1 MTSSGH
7 VWKNQLIFPV
17 MIVATIAHARLLHQ
31 PFFIII
37 SLYFIGILCYK
48 KQVVLL
54 LLSLFCSF
62 FVIFRVEQTNVVA
75 APSNQ
80 EMQFVMQVY
89 PDTIQLNGDLIQF
102 EGMTKKGKIKG
113 QYKAK
118 DETELASW
126 QKRAQWNKTIAV
138 KGIFRENA
146 PSKNKHGFDQQAFL
160 FASNQLGTFLIDDL
174 LPQGDNHGW
183 SYLRQKRAALIDW
196 LELQFPQKIATYF
209 MALLVGYRNQ
219 SFQELRDIYSSS
231 GILHFFTIS
240 GMHVYIFYGWL
251 HRLLRRTRLVFMEF
265 GWIMGIL
272 IVIGIVLFGQG
283 ISVWRASLLYGL
295 NLLLKEKKIYLSSM
309 DRFSIVLLLLLL
321 LNPKTLLQL
330 SGILSV
336 GMSWLILLRGSNVV
350 TLWQQVCF
358 SQKLSLLAAP
368 VMMYFFFEIPLFAG
382 LLTAVCG
389 PLFQFLLPASV
400 LICGLQWAHIPVAG
414 LITLLTKGIVL
425 FESLLQ
431 LTKPFVFV
439 TGQPHLL
446 FVIVV
451 VIISLL
457 LHQKKTFLLPL
468 VLLVLVQQVGVPTAI
483 SFVDVGQG
491 DSIVLQS
498 RGNRE
503 VYVVDTGGRLQFKQE
518 PWKQRHYQAGIHYSL
533 LPFLKGE
540 GVRQIDGLFLTHGDA
555 DHMGD
560 AQVLIENLHVKWI
573 YVAKGSLQHP
583 NVQKLGK
590 NLPARTKIREVEVN
604 ERIGDEVVLQILG
617 PNHRGKGENDDSLVL
632 ATTIQQ
638 TKFLM
643 TGDLGKAG
651 EQELLTRYP
660 QLQID
665 VMKLG
670 HHGSKTSTDENF
682 IQRIQ
687 LKQGIISAG
696 KNNSFGHPHQEV
708 LDVLNQASVQILR
721 TDEMGMIRYTWSFW
735 HQHLQVEVMKDD

>member
-1 MTSSGH
+1 MKSSRY

-31 PFFIII
+31 PLFIII

-62 FVIFRVEQTNVVA
+62 FVIFRVEQTNIMA
-75 APSNQ
+75 APSNR

-102 EGMTKKGKIKG
+102 EGMTEKGKVKG

-118 DETELASW
+118 AETELASW
-126 QKRAQWNKTIAV
+126 HRRAQWNKTLAV
-138 KGIFRENA
+138 KGMFRENE
-146 PSKNKHGFDQQAFL
+146 PSKNKHGFNQQAFL
-160 FASNQLGTFLIDDL
+160 FASNQLGTFLIEEL
-174 LPQGDNHGW
+174 LPKAENRGW
-183 SYLRQKRAALIDW
+183 SYLRQKRAELIDW
-196 LELQFPQKIATYF
+196 LELQFPEKIATYF
-209 MALLVGYRNQ
+209 MALLVGYRDQ

-240 GMHVYIFYGWL
+240 GMHVYIFYSWL

-272 IVIGIVLFGQG
+272 IVVGIVLFGQG

-295 NLLLKEKKIYLSSM
+295 NILLKEKKVYLSSM
-309 DRFSIVLLLLLL
+309 DRFSIILLLLLL

-330 SGILSV
+330 SGILSI
-336 GMSWLILLRGSNVV
+336 GMSWLILLRESNGA
-350 TLWQQVCF
+350 TLWQQVWF
-358 SQKLSLLAAP
+358 SQKISLLAAP
-368 VMMYFFFEIPLFAG
+368 VMMYFFFEIPLLAG

-389 PLFQFLLPASV
+389 PIFQFLLPTSV
-400 LICGLQWAHIPVAG
+400 LICGLHWAQVPVAW
-414 LITLLTKGIVL
+414 LITLLMKGIIL
-425 FESLLQ
+425 FENLLQ
-431 LTKPFVFV
+431 LTRPFVLI

-446 FVIVV
+446 FVIIA
-451 VIISLL
+451 VIASLL
-457 LHQKKTFLLPL
+457 LHQKKIFLLPL
-468 VLLVLVQQVGVPTAI
+468 LLLILVQQVGVSTAI

-503 VYVVDTGGRLQFKQE
+503 VYVVDTGGRLQFQQE
-518 PWKQRHYQAGIHYSL
+518 QWKQRRYQAGIHYSL

-560 AQVLIENLHVKWI
+560 AQVLIEKLPVKWI
-573 YVAKGSLQHP
+573 YIAKGSLQHP
-583 NVQKLGK
+583 NVQKLVK

-604 ERIGDEVVLQILG
+604 EQIGDKIIVQVLG
-617 PNHRGKGENDDSLVL
+617 PTHKGKGENDDSLVL

-670 HHGSKTSTDENF
+670 HHGSKTSTDEKF

-708 LDVLNQASVQILR
+708 LDVLNRSNVQILR

-735 HQHLQVEVMKDD
+735 RQHLHVEVMKDD